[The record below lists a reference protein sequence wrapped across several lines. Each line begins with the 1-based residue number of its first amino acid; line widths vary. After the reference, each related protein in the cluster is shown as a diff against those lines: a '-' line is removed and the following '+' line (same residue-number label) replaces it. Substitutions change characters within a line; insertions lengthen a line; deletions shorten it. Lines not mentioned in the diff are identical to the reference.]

1 MTAVLNYARSSLT
14 LTDRDPT
21 PCGPGEVAI
30 EVHYTGICGTD
41 LHIFH
46 GDMDARV
53 PDPLVPGHEMS
64 GRISELGEGVDGWS
78 VGQPVTVLPTR
89 SCGTCPAC
97 VAGQAHICHLLVFL
111 GIDDHGSMQSRWVV
125 PADNLVA
132 LPDDLELQH
141 AALVEPLA
149 VAVHDVRR
157 SGLGAGER
165 VLVVGG
171 GPVGVLIALVARN
184 EGADV
189 VLSEM
194 DAGRRARAEELGLR
208 TLDPASV
215 DVPAEVTTWTEGA
228 GADVAFEVSGAP
240 RGVDAAIQSLAV
252 RGRLVMV
259 AIHPKP
265 CEVDLFRFFWRELQ
279 LIGARLYDRSDF
291 ERAVE
296 LASSGAVP
304 VAALISDVVTLDR
317 AEQAYRALESGQ
329 GMKILV
335 DCQRSGA

>member
-1 MTAVLNYARSSLT
+1 MTAALTYARSSLT
-14 LTDRDPT
+14 LTDVAPA
-21 PCGPGEVAI
+21 PCGPGEVAV

-53 PDPLVPGHEMS
+53 PDPLIPGHEMS
-64 GRISELGEGVDGWS
+64 GRISEVAADVDGWS
-78 VGQPVTVLPTR
+78 VGQPVTVVPTR
-89 SCGTCPAC
+89 SCGACPAC
-97 VAGQAHICHLLVFL
+97 ETGHRHICHRLVFL
-111 GIDDHGSMQSRWVV
+111 GIDATGSMQSRWVV
-125 PADNLVA
+125 PAENLVA
-132 LPDDLELQH
+132 LPDELALRE

-157 SGLGAGER
+157 SGVGPGER

-171 GPVGVLIALVARN
+171 GPVGVLIALVARH

-208 TLDPASV
+208 TLDPAGV
-215 DVPAEVTTWTEGA
+215 DVPAEVTAWTEGA
-228 GADVAFEVSGAP
+228 GADVAFEVSGAA
-240 RGVDAAIQSLAV
+240 RGVDAAVQSLAV

-296 LASSGAVP
+296 LAASGAVP
-304 VAALISDVVTLDR
+304 VASLISDVVTLDR
-317 AEQAYRALESGQ
+317 AEQAYRTLEAGQ

-335 DCQRSGA
+335 DCQRSGD